1 VRLIVLG
8 LCAALAAACSSNT
21 CGPGSCNGCC
31 ASDGTCKAGTSL
43 DVCGTGGNACD
54 VCVSP
59 QVCNGACM
67 NVAVDSGVPDA
78 GMMFRCGATP
88 TTCSDQA
95 IQDFGYKTT
104 ANTASVTNTTDGG
117 EFDSTVDATAG
128 GITPT
133 KGFVYAK
140 FTDVGLVGLN
150 LDDQSSLDSLDW
162 DIAFRRFVIRLNG
175 GTSGPSCVGAFL
187 YPKTTA
193 FDAAALPAEDA
204 GYRLDTTF
212 SAPPA
217 CTFMD
222 DGSGLSTSPATAL
235 DTSPTASFYNY
246 TSCVKMTGQVFAVQ
260 TRDGRIVKLEVT
272 GYYSTD
278 VAQQQCQGGTMPMVA
293 GGTIR
298 LRWSYL
304 Q

>member
-1 VRLIVLG
+1 VRLVVL
-8 LCAALAAACSSNT
+8 CVALAFAAGCSST
-21 CGPGSCNGCC
+21 PCGPGSCNGCC
-31 ASDGTCKAGTSL
+31 ASDGTCKGGSDLNA
-43 DVCGTGGNACD
+43 CGSGGNACD

-59 QVCNGACM
+59 QVCQLACM
-67 NVAVDSGVPDA
+67 MPVVDSGVPDA
-78 GMMFRCGATP
+78 GVTERCDATP

-117 EFDSTVDATAG
+117 EFDSTIDATAG
-128 GITPT
+128 GVTVT

-187 YPKTTA
+187 YPKTTP
-193 FDAAALPAEDA
+193 FDVAALPAEDA
-204 GYRLDTTF
+204 GYHLDTTF

-222 DGSGLSTSPATAL
+222 DGSGLTTSPATAL
-235 DTSPTASFYNY
+235 DTSPSASFYNY

-260 TRDGRIVKLEVT
+260 TREGRVIKLEVT

-278 VAQQQCQGGTMPMVA
+278 QAQQQCQGGTMPTVA